1 MIFIFRE
8 DLVLESL
15 NAMERRPALAAVKEG
30 YFLIIDIVAQE
41 KWNKERERVKA
52 QILRQESATVWGMSK
67 VKMTPIVIGA
77 LEVETEPCAGF

>member
-1 MIFIFRE
+1 
-8 DLVLESL
+8 
-15 NAMERRPALAAVKEG
+15 MERRPALAAVKEG